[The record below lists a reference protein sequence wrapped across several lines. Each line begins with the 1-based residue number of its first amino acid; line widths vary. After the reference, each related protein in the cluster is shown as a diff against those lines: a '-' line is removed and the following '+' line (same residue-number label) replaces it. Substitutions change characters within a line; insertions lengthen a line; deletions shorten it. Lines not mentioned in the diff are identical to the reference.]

1 MSWEIPR
8 RIEQEL
14 APFNLDNIPK
24 LLADFVK
31 AIADTFQVPL
41 DFVLPIVCSVIAT
54 ATRGRIKVQVR
65 KNWQEPLSL
74 FTAPLLEPS
83 NKKSGVIT
91 VLSKPL
97 REIEKLQRIAHK
109 ENERINKARRDT
121 ATAQRVD
128 LLKTIKKSP
137 STAVE
142 ANISELDLI
151 IEQNKELRQPCLLI
165 DDTTP
170 EALVEYLCNQG
181 SLAYIEAEGQ
191 LIDNLSRYSD
201 SQTPN
206 VSALNK
212 AWSSEP
218 INVSRKGKELIF
230 NDEPHLVI
238 CIGAQPKVVIPQLS
252 DSQLTNCGFSARF
265 WYSIGKSQV
274 GNQVFDVPVIEE
286 SIQASWAVL
295 IQNIYK
301 QAQTGKLLEVSAE
314 ALAITRELHNWLQP
328 QLKSMNPE
336 LKHWAG
342 KLIGNC
348 IRIAA
353 LFTLAEN
360 YKADQINAVSMKQ
373 ASELAPAM
381 LEHARFVFAP
391 DTTELPAAKVL
402 NKLLFGF
409 KGFKGV
415 NADNSKIF
423 TTNDLLQVIKDQSW
437 INLKHNQAMLLRSEL
452 YQLENLGWV
461 RQFEVEHNPKG
472 GRPTESWELHP
483 EAHLHFAELYS

>member
-14 APFNLDNIPK
+14 APFDLGNIPK
-24 LLADFVK
+24 LLADLVK
-31 AIADTFQVPL
+31 AIADTYQVPR
-41 DFVLPIVCSVIAT
+41 DFVLPIICSDIAT
-54 ATRGRIKVQVR
+54 ATRGKIKVQVR
-65 KNWQEPLSL
+65 QDWQEPLSL

-83 NKKSGVIT
+83 NRKSAVISM
-91 VLSKPL
+91 LSKPL
-97 REIEKLQRIAHK
+97 REIEKSQRIAHK

-137 STAVE
+137 SAAVE

-170 EALVEYLCNQG
+170 EALVEYLCAQS

-206 VSALNK
+206 VEALNK

-218 INVSRKGKELIF
+218 ISVSRKGKELIF

-238 CIGAQPKVVIPQLS
+238 CIGAQPSSVIPKLR

-274 GNQVFDVPVIEE
+274 GKRSFNSPVIDTD
-286 SIQASWAVL
+286 IKTSWAVL

-314 ALAITRELHNWLQP
+314 ALAVIEELHYWLEP

-336 LKHWAG
+336 LKSWAG

-360 YKADQINAVSMKQ
+360 YQTAEINAVTMKQ

-391 DTTELPAAKVL
+391 DTTELPAAKIL

-415 NADNSKIF
+415 SPDGSKIF

-437 INLKHNQAMLLRSEL
+437 INLKPNQAMLLRSEL

-461 RQFEVEHNPKG
+461 KQLEVEHNPKG

-483 EAHLHFAELYS
+483 EAELHYAELYS